1 MDGRA
6 PCGATCGRGR
16 TRACADNATEREAVF
31 VLARASE
38 AKDEVTGEHVAR
50 VGDLTAELARAAG
63 LDDTSIEAIH
73 DAAMLHDVGKLHV
86 PDRILVKR
94 GTLTP
99 SEWAVMRQHTIWGP
113 EILGRSRGFSLA
125 RTIGRSHHENW
136 NGSGYPDGL
145 RAERIPLEAR
155 MVRITDTFDALRSVR
170 PYKPAWPLERCI
182 DELLGGSGSAFD
194 PELLRLFLSVL
205 ERADSLVVA
214 PQATAD
220 ADIRRFAA

>member
-1 MDGRA
+1 
-6 PCGATCGRGR
+6 
-16 TRACADNATEREAVF
+16 VF
-31 VLARASE
+31 ILARASE

-63 LDDTSIEAIH
+63 LDETSIEAIH
-73 DAAMLHDVGKLHV
+73 DAAMLHDVGKLHI

-113 EILGRSRGFSLA
+113 EILGRTRGFSLA
-125 RTIGRSHHENW
+125 REIARSHHENW

-145 RAERIPLEAR
+145 RAERIPVEAR

-182 DELLGGSGSAFD
+182 DELLGASGSAFD
-194 PELLRLFLSVL
+194 PELLRLFLSIV
-205 ERADSLVVA
+205 EQTDTRVVA
-214 PQATAD
+214 QPATPE
-220 ADIRRFAA
+220 ADIGRAAA